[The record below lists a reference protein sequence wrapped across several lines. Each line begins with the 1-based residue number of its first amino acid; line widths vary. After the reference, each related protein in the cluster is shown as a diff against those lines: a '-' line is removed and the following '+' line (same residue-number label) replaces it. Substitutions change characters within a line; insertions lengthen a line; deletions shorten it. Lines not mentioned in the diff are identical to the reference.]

1 MHYYLSKSKQSF
13 LSFSLIDDIVVPIV
27 LPKNAKMSYNIIITI
42 IQLFVKISSL
52 ENFIFA

>member
-1 MHYYLSKSKQSF
+1 MHYYLSKSEQSF